1 MFRDPADG
9 AGGEEGDYLPKTW
22 PTERR
27 TLGRDGRRRNH
38 A

>member
-1 MFRDPADG
+1 MFRERADG
-9 AGGEEGDYLPKTW
+9 AGGEPSDDLHKTW